1 MASRDDYMKVA
12 RQIAEYCNSFRLAF
26 KTYQIS
32 EFDAMMKAIAG
43 EGGRVSSGDNAE
55 LLQAV
60 LLERGFMVFPSINES
75 EDGYVRV
82 IRTGTLVANLLGA
95 FRYVGPN
102 GDAELADL
110 LNHLKRRIRNDDFSA
125 PEATV

>member
-75 EDGYVRV
+75 ENGYSRCEP
-82 IRTGTLVANLLGA
+82 
-95 FRYVGPN
+95 VGRISLCR
-102 GDAELADL
+102 AE
-110 LNHLKRRIRNDDFSA
+110 RRRRACGPLESSQTSNS
-125 PEATV
+125 